1 MNDRLVWIDCEM
13 TGLDIE
19 RDALIEI
26 ACLVTDGELNLLD
39 EGIDLI
45 IKPPAEAL
53 ESMPE
58 IVREMHTASG
68 LLAELPGGI
77 AVAEAAELVLGYV
90 RGHVSEARK
99 VPLCGNSIA
108 TDRWFIA
115 RDMPELDAYLH
126 YRMVDVSSIKELAR
140 RWYPRVYFASPGKHG
155 GHRALADIKES
166 VQELRYYREALFV
179 PQPGPDSATARADR
193 GAVLLAGFGGRCGHV
208 THAGRRRPLYSSFS
222 RAMSPRAARV
232 LLWPGR
238 TARRRWW
245 A

>member
-26 ACLVTDGELNLLD
+26 ACLVTDAQLNLLD

-58 IVREMHTASG
+58 IVREMHAASG

-90 RGHVSEARK
+90 RGHITEPRK

-115 RDMPELDAYLH
+115 RDMPELDNYLH
-126 YRMVDVSSIKELAR
+126 YRMIDVSSVKELSR
-140 RWYPRVYFASPGKHG
+140 RWFPRTYFAAPAKHG
-155 GHRALADIKES
+155 GHRALADIRES
-166 VQELRYYREALFV
+166 VQELRYYREAVFV
-179 PQPGPDSATARADR
+179 PQPGPDSATARQI
-193 GAVLLAGFGGRCGHV
+193 
-208 THAGRRRPLYSSFS
+208 
-222 RAMSPRAARV
+222 AAR
-232 LLWPGR
+232 LSAKADAGS
-238 TARRRWW
+238 AGG
-245 A
+245 

>member
-26 ACLVTDGELNLLD
+26 ACLGTDAQLTLLD

-77 AVAEAAELVLGYV
+77 AVAEAAEVVLGYV
-90 RGHVSEARK
+90 RGAVS
-99 VPLCGNSIA
+99 
-108 TDRWFIA
+108 
-115 RDMPELDAYLH
+115 
-126 YRMVDVSSIKELAR
+126 
-140 RWYPRVYFASPGKHG
+140 
-155 GHRALADIKES
+155 
-166 VQELRYYREALFV
+166 
-179 PQPGPDSATARADR
+179 
-193 GAVLLAGFGGRCGHV
+193 GGREVSVC
-208 THAGRRRPLYSSFS
+208 
-222 RAMSPRAARV
+222 
-232 LLWPGR
+232 
-238 TARRRWW
+238 
-245 A
+245 

>member
-1 MNDRLVWIDCEM
+1 MTDRLVWIDCEM

-26 ACLVTDGELNLLD
+26 ACLVTDSELNLLD

-53 ESMPE
+53 ASMPE
-58 IVREMHTASG
+58 VVRDMHTTSG
-68 LLAELPGGI
+68 LLDELAGGI
-77 AVAEAAELVLGYV
+77 ALAEAAELVLSYV
-90 RGHVSEARK
+90 RQHVSEPRR

-140 RWYPRVYFASPGKHG
+140 RWYPRTYFASPAKNG
-155 GHRALADIKES
+155 GHRALADIRES
-166 VQELRYYREALFV
+166 VQELRYYREAVFV
-179 PQPGPDSATARADR
+179 PQPGPDSATAREIAAKYTQPSASP
-193 GAVLLAGFGGRCGHV
+193 GA
-208 THAGRRRPLYSSFS
+208 
-222 RAMSPRAARV
+222 
-232 LLWPGR
+232 
-238 TARRRWW
+238 
-245 A
+245 